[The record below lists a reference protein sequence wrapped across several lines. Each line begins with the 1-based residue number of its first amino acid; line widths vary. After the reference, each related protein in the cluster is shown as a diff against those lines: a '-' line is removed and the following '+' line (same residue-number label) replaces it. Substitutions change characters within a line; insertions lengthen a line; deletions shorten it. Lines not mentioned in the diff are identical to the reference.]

1 VFGSAAYAREEL
13 VAEMAAAMLC
23 GVVGIAPVK
32 VEAIRREGEEQIL
45 ESSAAYL
52 RHWMD
57 VLSAD
62 SRAVVIAAA
71 RAQKAA
77 DYILGRQQGDEVR
90 EQDEAA

>member
-13 VAEMAAAMLC
+13 VAEMTAAMLC

-32 VEAIRREGEEQIL
+32 VEAIRQEGEEQIL

-57 VLSAD
+57 VLIAD

-77 DYILGRQQGDEVR
+77 DYILGRRQQEEVR
-90 EQDEAA
+90 GQDEAA